1 MENPKTRSVE
11 ELKALADK
19 LALSAAVKGSV
30 VIVAIAD
37 IDPET
42 GIANHYVSYGGNL
55 LSVRGLVERVR
66 TIVDRALGSE
76 KAP

>member
-1 MENPKTRSVE
+1 MENAKMRSVE

-19 LALSAAVKGSV
+19 LALAAAIKGSV

-37 IDPET
+37 VDPET
-42 GIANHYVSYGGNL
+42 GTANHYVSYGGGML
-55 LSVRGLVERVR
+55 AVRGLVERVR
-66 TIVDRALGSE
+66 SIVDHALGSE

>member
-1 MENPKTRSVE
+1 MENTKTRSVE

-19 LALSAAVKGSV
+19 LVLAAAIKGSV

-42 GIANHYVSYGGNL
+42 GTANHYVSYGGNL

-66 TIVDRALGSE
+66 SIVDRVLGSE
-76 KAP
+76 KIP